1 MKNVLGGKMKVKLCF
16 FVLFLIIVQGLF
28 ATNYCLYFDGI
39 SDLVNC
45 GDANINY
52 GDSFTVEGWI
62 KMPDEWGGDRSWIAH
77 WKWNSGSPYYGFFF
91 RIGNT
96 TVENDKAY
104 FAVADTDGNSL
115 GFQTDASIQKNVWVH
130 LAGVYTGTNSYIYVN
145 GNLAAGT
152 QYGSTN
158 GTVGNPNQNLY
169 FAYEYWIGGMYMNV
183 SIDEIRIWDDVR
195 TQTEIQNN
203 MYNEL
208 TGNEQ
213 GLVGYWKLNENGGVT
228 AFDSKGNNDGTL
240 VGLPDWIVCD
250 SPLPVTL
257 SSFTADYSNG
267 SSNLCWTTQSE
278 TNNLGWNV
286 YRGESETA
294 LENNTS
300 ICLNNSGLI
309 PGAGTTTEPT
319 DYSFQDQYPVL
330 ENSTYWYWLESVSGS
345 GETENYGP
353 ISLSIP
359 EEENN
364 TPDHPSETILYG
376 NHPNPFNPLT
386 NIQFD
391 IKENETGVLYI
402 FNLKGQIIESQ
413 RFNSG
418 KHDYLWNA
426 ENFSSGV
433 YFYKLQTES
442 FVELKKMLL
451 LK

>member
-16 FVLFLIIVQGLF
+16 FVLFQIIVQGLF
-28 ATNYCLYFDGI
+28 ATNYCLYFDGT

-45 GDANINY
+45 GDADINY
-52 GDSFTVEGWI
+52 GNSFTVEGWI

-96 TVENDKAY
+96 TVSNDKAY

-115 GFQTDASIQKNVWVH
+115 GLQTDASIQKNVWVH

-145 GNLAAGT
+145 GNLSAGT
-152 QYGSTN
+152 QTGSTN
-158 GTVGNPNQNLY
+158 GTVGNPDQNLY
-169 FAYEYWIGGMYMNV
+169 FAYEYWIAPDFMKV
-183 SIDEIRIWDDVR
+183 TLDEIRIWDDVR

-240 VGLPDWIVCD
+240 VGLPDWIVSD

-257 SSFTADYSNG
+257 SSFTAAYTNG
-267 SSNLCWTTQSE
+267 NPTLLWTTQSE
-278 TNNLGWNV
+278 NNNLGWNV
-286 YRGESETA
+286 YRSEN
-294 LENNTS
+294 EDFDQS
-300 ICLNNSGLI
+300 IQLNYTLI
-309 PGAGTTTEPT
+309 LGAGTTSQPT
-319 DYSFQDQYPVL
+319 DYIFED
-330 ENSTYWYWLESVSGS
+330 ENETITGETYWYYLESVSGS

-353 ISLSIP
+353 ISLTIP
-359 EEENN
+359 DEENN
-364 TPDHPSETILYG
+364 LPELPCKTILYG
-376 NHPNPFNPLT
+376 NHPNPFNPMT

-391 IKENETGVLYI
+391 IKQNETGILTI
-402 FNLKGQIIESQ
+402 FNIKGQIVESQ

-418 KHDYLWNA
+418 KHNYSWNA
-426 ENFSSGV
+426 ENCGSGV

>member
-1 MKNVLGGKMKVKLCF
+1 MKKVLGGKMKVKLCF

-28 ATNYCLYFDGI
+28 ATNYCLYFDGT

-77 WKWNSGSPYYGFFF
+77 WQWNSGGPYYGFFF
-91 RIGNT
+91 RIRNT
-96 TVENDKAY
+96 TDIAQFNVG
-104 FAVADTDGNSL
+104 DTGGNSL
-115 GFQTDASIQKNVWVH
+115 RFETDASIQKNVWVH
-130 LAGVYTGTNSYIYVN
+130 LAGVYTGTNSYVYVN

-158 GTVGNPNQNLY
+158 GTVGNPDQDLY
-169 FAYEYWIGGMYMNV
+169 FAHEYWIAPDYMKV
-183 SIDEIRIWDDVR
+183 TIDEVRIWDDVR

-257 SSFTADYSNG
+257 SSFTTAYTNG
-267 SSNLCWTTQSE
+267 NPTLCWITQSE
-278 TNNLGWNV
+278 NNNLGWNI
-286 YRGESETA
+286 YRSET
-294 LENNTS
+294 EIFTETIQINFD
-300 ICLNNSGLI
+300 II
-309 PGAGTTTEPT
+309 PGAGTTSQPTEYIFE
-319 DYSFQDQYPVL
+319 D
-330 ENSTYWYWLESVSGS
+330 ENETLTGETYWYLLESISGN

-353 ISLSIP
+353 ISLTIP
-359 EEENN
+359 DEENN
-364 TPDHPSETILYG
+364 LPEIPCKTILYG
-376 NHPNPFNPLT
+376 NHPNPFNPTT
-386 NIQFD
+386 NIRFD
-391 IKENETGVLYI
+391 IKQNETGVLSIYNI
-402 FNLKGQIIESQ
+402 KGQLIESKQ
-413 RFNSG
+413 FAAGQHNFNWDAS
-418 KHDYLWNA
+418 
-426 ENFSSGV
+426 EQSSGV
-433 YFYKLQTES
+433 YLYKLQTES
-442 FVELKKMLL
+442 FVEIRKMLL